1 MEISYLKYH
10 TKYPLGVSS
19 DLKPINDALPVSL
32 STKDY
37 FETLNILRFI
47 KKQIS
52 IFILLN
58 PRPTKSVTRRFQAV
72 ITRFS
77 NFSSQ
82 RNKLRSFSFRF
93 LHLGF
98 PSESFFVFFF
108 FLPRLRTLLP
118 FMVIFESFQWRDA
131 KSLNGFL

>member
-52 IFILLN
+52 
-58 PRPTKSVTRRFQAV
+58 V
-72 ITRFS
+72 
-77 NFSSQ
+77 
-82 RNKLRSFSFRF
+82 
-93 LHLGF
+93 
-98 PSESFFVFFF
+98 
-108 FLPRLRTLLP
+108 
-118 FMVIFESFQWRDA
+118 
-131 KSLNGFL
+131 SLFY